1 MATRDEQVPISWFS
15 PLDALRRVQEL
26 GDQLSKAARSLVDPQ
41 MEQDDADLGPDEDEP
56 SGKSVG
62 RSFVPQPFA
71 AWAERAAELSTMW
84 VAPMRAVL
92 EEQQD
97 LIDAVSSWAEE
108 QRKLADRFSELADRH
123 RKLTEGVMSTL
134 TPTLDHLDRLASRTS
149 TKQAGKPSK
158 ATTSPGV
165 EGPQTPSALI
175 AGSPSSAEAGGRT
188 LVALPAVVTSDH
200 G

>member
-26 GDQLSKAARSLVDPQ
+26 GDQLSTTARSFIEPQ
-41 MEQDDADLGPDEDEP
+41 AEEDDADGGPDEDEP
-56 SGKSVG
+56 TAKRVS

-92 EEQQD
+92 EEQQE

-123 RKLTEGVMSTL
+123 RTLTEGVMSTL
-134 TPTLDHLDRLASRTS
+134 TPTLDHLDGLTARTS
-149 TKQAGKPSK
+149 TKPAGKPSK
-158 ATTSPGV
+158 PTT
-165 EGPQTPSALI
+165 GPASKA
-175 AGSPSSAEAGGRT
+175 RKR
-188 LVALPAVVTSDH
+188 PAR
-200 G
+200 

>member
-1 MATRDEQVPISWFS
+1 MATRDDQVPISWFS

-26 GDQLSKAARSLVDPQ
+26 GDQLSKTARSFVDPPA
-41 MEQDDADLGPDEDEP
+41 EQDDAEDVPDVDAP
-56 SGKSVG
+56 TAKRASV
-62 RSFVPQPFA
+62 SFVPQPFA

-123 RKLTEGVMSTL
+123 RTLTEGVMSTL

-158 ATTSPGV
+158 ATS
-165 EGPQTPSALI
+165 TPA
-175 AGSPSSAEAGGRT
+175 AKARKR
-188 LVALPAVVTSDH
+188 PAR
-200 G
+200 

>member
-1 MATRDEQVPISWFS
+1 
-15 PLDALRRVQEL
+15 
-26 GDQLSKAARSLVDPQ
+26 
-41 MEQDDADLGPDEDEP
+41 
-56 SGKSVG
+56 
-62 RSFVPQPFA
+62 
-71 AWAERAAELSTMW
+71 MW

-92 EEQQD
+92 EEQQE

-158 ATTSPGV
+158 ATSSGRQRPANAQHADRRLPV
-165 EGPQTPSALI
+165 QR
-175 AGSPSSAEAGGRT
+175 GSPKTE
-188 LVALPAVVTSDH
+188 LVANQQL
-200 G
+200 